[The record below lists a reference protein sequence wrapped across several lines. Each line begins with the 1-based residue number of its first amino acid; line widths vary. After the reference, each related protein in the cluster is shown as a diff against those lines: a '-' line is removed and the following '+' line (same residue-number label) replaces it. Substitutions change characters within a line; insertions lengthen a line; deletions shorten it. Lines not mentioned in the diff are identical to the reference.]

1 MKVFYI
7 FPYYLSWHYTRAI
20 SHFLETFRN
29 LLYFTFN
36 FYSLRVLFNTLFHPF
51 SALPKPAKINSN
63 SEVEK
68 EIWIVTFIMRLLGL
82 IVRVVTI
89 VVGLFAIFV
98 TVIFWSIALAVWLG
112 LPFIMIFFALS
123 ALIGF
128 F

>member
-1 MKVFYI
+1 M
-7 FPYYLSWHYTRAI
+7 
-20 SHFLETFRN
+20 
-29 LLYFTFN
+29 
-36 FYSLRVLFNTLFHPF
+36 
-51 SALPKPAKINSN
+51 
-63 SEVEK
+63 
-68 EIWIVTFIMRLLGL
+68 TFIMRLLGL